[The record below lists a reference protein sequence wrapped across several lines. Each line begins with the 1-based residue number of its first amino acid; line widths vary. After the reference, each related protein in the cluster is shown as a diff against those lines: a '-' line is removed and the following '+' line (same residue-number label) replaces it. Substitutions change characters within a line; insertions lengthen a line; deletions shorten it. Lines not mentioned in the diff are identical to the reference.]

1 MKSIRDGART
11 DSMISMLMTYTVN
24 TCVIV
29 AWVVSITHLN
39 RLLNL
44 SRVDATVAMIMYIVM
59 PNNLIFLGTIPF
71 LSSPLIIFLEIL
83 PYSLGFY
90 ILMSKCMTSP
100 WMTLW
105 ARLNSPSVC
114 KCISSIVCISLMF
127 SWLEWSWTDLI
138 HPASMHA
145 PSYVPKRRI
154 YHLLAVLKY
163 QIAATQ

>member
-59 PNNLIFLGTIPF
+59 PNNLIFLGT
-71 LSSPLIIFLEIL
+71 LSFAALDYITQNLT
-83 PYSLGFY
+83 YSLGFY

-154 YHLLAVLKY
+154 YHLLAVLKF